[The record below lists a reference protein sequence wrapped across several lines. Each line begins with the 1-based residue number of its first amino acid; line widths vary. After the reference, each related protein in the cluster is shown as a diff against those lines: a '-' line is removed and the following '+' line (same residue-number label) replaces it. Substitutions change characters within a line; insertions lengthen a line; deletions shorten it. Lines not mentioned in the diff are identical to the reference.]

1 MSDFILLLLIVVLLL
16 CLLVTLVVFLVYSG
30 LLVDVVIKT
39 GSPPVQNVTVAYKF
53 KEGPYKESGAAFTEP
68 CSIGPKQSTIAI
80 YYDDPKQRPAEKC
93 RYAVG
98 SVLSEGEEKPD
109 AELQKLYE
117 KFGFKVI
124 SLPKVSHAV
133 TTSFPATTPL
143 SYILAPFRV
152 YPRLSAYIEH
162 SCRRYSVQNKRGTFA
177 SFDHWCNL
185 NPSLFVLLHPP
196 TTHRRGMMSPRK
208 WLIASR
214 CDVTGE
220 RSSLRQERK
229 LSAFP
234 TIEICASLVTNY
246 MVPLSRQ
253 TDFFVPEMK
262 DEVKTDVIEEDSD
275 EDRGTD
281 ITGAD
286 SHSDVSSGSGSV
298 PWDSRETSLAASTAA
313 SLASSLPLRDVMDA
327 EHGDAKP
334 TRDGSEPGSDVSLGS
349 GSSFEELDVA
359 QEDEEG
365 REEKEDKNAE
375 EEVPQA
381 GDREDGGFL
390 EKKKEPLGDDG
401 KK

>member
-1 MSDFILLLLIVVLLL
+1 MSDSILLLFIVVLLL

-117 KFGFKVI
+117 KFGFKLI

-152 YPRLSAYIEH
+152 YPRLSAYIE
-162 SCRRYSVQNKRGTFA
+162 
-177 SFDHWCNL
+177 
-185 NPSLFVLLHPP
+185 
-196 TTHRRGMMSPRK
+196 
-208 WLIASR
+208 
-214 CDVTGE
+214 
-220 RSSLRQERK
+220 ERK

-275 EDRGTD
+275 EEGGTD

-359 QEDEEG
+359 QEGEEG
-365 REEKEDKNAE
+365 REEEDKDAE

-381 GDREDGGFL
+381 GDREDDGLL
-390 EKKKEPLGDDG
+390 ENKKEPLGDDG
-401 KK
+401 EE